1 MIWKEQYMKICVYC
15 ASSENIDKSFIKAG
29 EEFGKVLAENNHT
42 LIFGAGKYGI
52 MGAVARG
59 AKQGKGNIV
68 GVVPYFFDEL
78 DVIFKDCELIRT
90 ETMRERK
97 QIMEDSSDTFV
108 MMPGGMGTF
117 EEFFEIL
124 TLKQLRRHKKPIAI
138 YNVNN
143 YYDDLLKMME
153 TGIEKG
159 FMSEKCRKLFFVS
172 DNPQEILDYFN
183 NYKAFEYNKYDYLD
197 TEKDD

>member
-1 MIWKEQYMKICVYC
+1 MKICVYC

-29 EEFGKVLAENNHT
+29 EDFGKQLAENNHT

-59 AKQGKGNIV
+59 ARQGNGNIV

-78 DVIFKDCELIRT
+78 NAIFKDCELIRT

-97 QIMEDSSDTFV
+97 QIMEDSSDAFV
-108 MMPGGMGTF
+108 MMPGGIGTF

-124 TLKQLRRHKKPIAI
+124 TLKQLRRHKKPIAV

-143 YYDDLLKMME
+143 YYDELLKMME
-153 TGIEKG
+153 KGIEKG
-159 FMSEKCRKLFFVS
+159 FMSDKCRKLFFVS
-172 DNPQEILDYFN
+172 DKPQEILDYFS
-183 NYKAFEYNKYDYLD
+183 NYKAFEYNKYDFLD
-197 TEKDD
+197 TKKGD

>member
-1 MIWKEQYMKICVYC
+1 MKICVYC

-90 ETMRERK
+90 ETMRDHQPWIERQK
-97 QIMEDSSDTFV
+97 YPSFS
-108 MMPGGMGTF
+108 P
-117 EEFFEIL
+117 IL
-124 TLKQLRRHKKPIAI
+124 FI
-138 YNVNN
+138 
-143 YYDDLLKMME
+143 D
-153 TGIEKG
+153 
-159 FMSEKCRKLFFVS
+159 
-172 DNPQEILDYFN
+172 IL
-183 NYKAFEYNKYDYLD
+183 
-197 TEKDD
+197 

>member
-1 MIWKEQYMKICVYC
+1 MKICVYC

-78 DVIFKDCELIRT
+78 NAIFKDCELIRT

-97 QIMEDSSDTFV
+97 QIMEDSSDAFV

-159 FMSEKCRKLFFVS
+159 FMNDKCRKLFFVS